1 MSGLQT
7 IIDASNGLL
16 IDRRKVVGIQYTRN
30 EIPRVSQTPTK
41 NPWKFTLDVPNSVRY
56 SEGRALM
63 EALDTLDRITPQV
76 VTFSNNSNFSWMFRY
91 QGAMT
96 LAQRNGITVQSFT
109 GNTLTLTGLPAVGA
123 STVLFQPNDLIQ
135 IGSLGEYPYPFTST
149 TQVLRGTGGT
159 VVVTTSR
166 PNILT
171 PVGTLTGEGI
181 IVGND
186 CQFNMFCPNMPTYKL
201 IVGGYVGNGTT
212 TTNNALLEFSDSFQ
226 LYEFVGTA

>member
-76 VTFSNNSNFSWMFRY
+76 VTFSNLAAFNWMFRY

-96 LAQRNGITVQSFT
+96 SGQLATIAVTSFT
-109 GNTLTLTGLPAVGA
+109 GSTLTLNVSGITASSTAVI
-123 STVLFQPNDLIQ
+123 FEPNDLIQ
-135 IGSLGEYPYPFTST
+135 IGSANVYPYPFTST
-149 TQVLRGTGGT
+149 TQVLRGSGST
-159 VVVTTSR
+159 VTVTTSR

-171 PVGTLTGEGI
+171 GSLTGLGI
-181 IVGND
+181 IVGNN

-201 IVGGYVGNGTT
+201 IVGGQAMSGSTVV
-212 TTNNALLEFSDSFQ
+212 NNALLEWSDTFQ
-226 LYEFVGTA
+226 FYEFVGDA